1 MRFGLFHPL
10 RFRRLLVLAN
20 GVFWIV
26 FGINFVANSYA
37 YRPHPPAF
45 EEILPSYV
53 FASRAFPVGLYM
65 SPLMRITRAVQ
76 WPSFRAASPFFLPFN
91 RRIISVNQV
100 YWGISVGGYYL
111 VLVCLLSFLQWY
123 LLGFLIDHGRK
134 RIRAGGARAPGNSA

>member
-1 MRFGLFHPL
+1 MKSGLFHPL

-26 FGINFVANSYA
+26 FAINFAVKSHV
-37 YRPHPPAF
+37 YRPHPLVF
-45 EEILPSYV
+45 EEVTPPYIILW
-53 FASRAFPVGLYM
+53 RGFPFRQYM

-76 WPSFRAASPFFLPFN
+76 WPSFRAAMPFYLPFT
-91 RRIISVNQV
+91 RSGVTADRV
-100 YWGISVGGYYL
+100 YCGTSIPGYYL

-134 RIRAGGARAPGNSA
+134 RMIGRQARAPGNSA